1 VVKLN
6 DMSSHTVSVTSG
18 VPQDS
23 VLGPTLFLSF
33 INDVSNIFKELDVKL
48 KHFVDDIK
56 FYFTYNVRGSQ
67 CDLDTAVNRL
77 YAWSCNWQLQ
87 LAFEK
92 CFVCTIAN
100 RSQNLT
106 C

>member
-48 KHFVDDIK
+48 NLFADDIK
-56 FYFTYNVRGSQ
+56 LYSTYDVRGFQ
-67 CDLDTAVNRL
+67 YDLDTVVNRL
-77 YAWSCNWQLQ
+77 H
-87 LAFEK
+87 
-92 CFVCTIAN
+92 
-100 RSQNLT
+100 
-106 C
+106 